1 MAFGFRHFEGATCQ
15 LWGGFT
21 GCLSLL
27 EPRIY
32 DADSAYSRHLG
43 WLRHFSNAVRKIRQ
57 VPVETDLVSRS
68 RSENHDCWFE
78 EGVQDFFGPGT
89 GKPPLGARHHAL
101 WCAFRSAAF
110 GQVGII
116 GSIHDSSEAY
126 EGTLQV
132 VPSLRR
138 TKAAVATALIEAARV
153 ES

>member
-1 MAFGFRHFEGATCQ
+1 MAFGFRHFERAICQ

-27 EPRIY
+27 EPSLY
-32 DADSAYSRHLG
+32 NADSEYSRHLG
-43 WLRHFSNAVRKIRQ
+43 WLRHFQDAVRKLDKFRSKPILFLDRGLKIMT
-57 VPVETDLVSRS
+57 VGSR
-68 RSENHDCWFE
+68 R
-78 EGVQDFFGPGT
+78 GVQDFFGPGT